1 MATSHVGGLGGRVT
15 GLGGALLKMS
25 LITRIVA
32 AAMTA
37 SPQTTTPKVQTREI
51 FSILSTFLFT
61 IFEAQSILTPMSAI
75 LEEQAFTATRLDK
88 EFPMGDDHQQTVDLM
103 DDMPLLAAMQHEVLM
118 RNTTG
123 FYA

>member
-1 MATSHVGGLGGRVT
+1 MVTVVATSQVGGLGGRVT

-25 LITRIVA
+25 LITRTVA
-32 AAMTA
+32 ATMTA
-37 SPQTTTPKVQTREI
+37 SPQATTPKVQTREI

-88 EFPMGDDHQQTVDLM
+88 EFPMGEAEEIIDLM
-103 DDMPLLAAMQHEVLM
+103 LMEAIQHEVLM
-118 RNTTG
+118 RNMPG
-123 FYA
+123 FVS

>member
-1 MATSHVGGLGGRVT
+1 MATSQVGGLGGRVT

-37 SPQTTTPKVQTREI
+37 SPQATTPKVQTREI

-61 IFEAQSILTPMSAI
+61 NFKARGILTLMSAI
-75 LEEQAFTATRLDK
+75 LEEQTFTATRLDK
-88 EFPMGDDHQQTVDLM
+88 EFPMGDDHQQTLELM
-103 DDMPLLAAMQHEVLM
+103 DDMPLLEAMQHEVLM
-118 RNTTG
+118 RNMTG

>member
-1 MATSHVGGLGGRVT
+1 VVTVVATSHVGGLGGRVT

-25 LITRIVA
+25 LITRTVA
-32 AAMTA
+32 ATMTA
-37 SPQTTTPKVQTREI
+37 SPQATTPKVQTREI

-88 EFPMGDDHQQTVDLM
+88 EFPMGETEEIDLM
-103 DDMPLLAAMQHEVLM
+103 LMEAIQHEVLM
-118 RNTTG
+118 RNMPG
-123 FYA
+123 FVS

>member
-1 MATSHVGGLGGRVT
+1 MVTVVATSQVGGLGGRVT

-25 LITRIVA
+25 LITRTVA
-32 AAMTA
+32 ATMTA
-37 SPQTTTPKVQTREI
+37 SPQATTPKVQTREI

-88 EFPMGDDHQQTVDLM
+88 EFPMGETEEIDLM
-103 DDMPLLAAMQHEVLM
+103 LMEAIQHEVLM
-118 RNTTG
+118 RNMPG
-123 FYA
+123 FVS

>member
-1 MATSHVGGLGGRVT
+1 MATSQVGGLGGRVT
-15 GLGGALLKMS
+15 GLCGALLKMS

-37 SPQTTTPKVQTREI
+37 SPQATTPKVQTREI

-61 IFEAQSILTPMSAI
+61 NFKARGILTLMSAI
-75 LEEQAFTATRLDK
+75 LEEQTFTATRLDK
-88 EFPMGDDHQQTVDLM
+88 EFPMGDDHQQTLDLM
-103 DDMPLLAAMQHEVLM
+103 DDMPLLEAMQHEVLM
-118 RNTTG
+118 RNMTG

>member
-1 MATSHVGGLGGRVT
+1 MTVVATSQVGGLGGRVT

-25 LITRIVA
+25 LITRTVA
-32 AAMTA
+32 ATMTA
-37 SPQTTTPKVQTREI
+37 SPQATTPKVQTREI

-88 EFPMGDDHQQTVDLM
+88 EFPMGETEEIDLM
-103 DDMPLLAAMQHEVLM
+103 LMEAIQHEVLM
-118 RNTTG
+118 RNMPG
-123 FYA
+123 FVS

>member
-1 MATSHVGGLGGRVT
+1 
-15 GLGGALLKMS
+15 
-25 LITRIVA
+25 
-32 AAMTA
+32 MTA
-37 SPQTTTPKVQTREI
+37 SPQATTPKVQTREI

-103 DDMPLLAAMQHEVLM
+103 DDMPLLEAMQHEVLM